1 MTPSVET
8 IPPKGP
14 MVAGGALQGGGI
26 IDARSPTD
34 PAVTAE
40 ERAVSSDGAP
50 GAATGRVTLL
60 HQALACQLCQFLV
73 NDFLE
78 NVSLDEIK
86 DPAAGKVHAINLLKL
101 LTMDP
106 GYGMKFKLILKEI
119 PAWVNK
125 YKSQDHSLL
134 LATTKRTDYFL
145 TAGEDAN
152 PTLMLTHDAEG
163 EQDTA
168 ESED

>member
-1 MTPSVET
+1 MVET
-8 IPPKGP
+8 VPPENGFTP
-14 MVAGGALQGGGI
+14 GI

-34 PAVTAE
+34 PSVTAE
-40 ERAVSSDGAP
+40 EHAVALDGAP
-50 GAATGRVTLL
+50 GAAQGRVALL
-60 HQALACQLCQFLV
+60 HQALKCQLFQFLV

-101 LTMDP
+101 LSADP
-106 GYGMKFKLILKEI
+106 GYGMKFKLILKDI
-119 PAWVNK
+119 PAWTSK

-145 TAGEDAN
+145 TAGEEGN
-152 PTLMLTHDAEG
+152 PTLMLTEGTKEEEEEEG
-163 EQDTA
+163 ET
-168 ESED
+168 ED